1 MTAAVF
7 FAACGVVAL
16 FLLWLTE
23 FHDLPAILWV
33 ATLVLSVAS
42 VCLAVNE

>member
-16 FLLWLTE
+16 FLLWITE
-23 FHDLPAILWV
+23 FHDLPAILWAV
-33 ATLVLSVAS
+33 TLTLAMVS